1 MHQHSAS
8 KMKSTDTSQRD
19 AVYEIDESYDRTETR
34 ERERGRYSEQLVGLS
49 VCHKFQE
56 QDLSLPCSFCGICF
70 GR

>member
-34 ERERGRYSEQLVGLS
+34 ERERERE
-49 VCHKFQE
+49 
-56 QDLSLPCSFCGICF
+56 I
-70 GR
+70 